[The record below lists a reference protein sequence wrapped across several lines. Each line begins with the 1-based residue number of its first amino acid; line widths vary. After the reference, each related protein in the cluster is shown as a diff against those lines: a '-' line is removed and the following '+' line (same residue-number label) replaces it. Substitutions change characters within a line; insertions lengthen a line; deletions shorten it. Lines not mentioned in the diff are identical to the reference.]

1 VQLCLGRVRAVVVS
15 SAAAAEEVM
24 KTRDLAFASRPA
36 SAMAER
42 LLYGRDVAFAP
53 YGEYWRQTRHRI
65 HSFRGV
71 REQEAQKLVDRIRR
85 RSKSEQVMD
94 AGELL
99 IAYANGLVSRAAF
112 GDYSS
117 RGEERE
123 LRRVFADFQTLL
135 GTEPVGEFLPWLVWV
150 EAVTGTERKI
160 KRTFQALEA
169 VLEKVIDDHRRLGQ
183 QMEKENH
190 RDFVDVLL
198 DVDNNEKEYGI
209 QLETN
214 GIKAS
219 PW

>member
-117 RGEERE
+117 R
-123 LRRVFADFQTLL
+123 AAFQTLL
-135 GTEPVGEFLPWLVWV
+135 GTEPVGEFLPWLGWV

-209 QLETN
+209 RLETN

>member
-1 VQLCLGRVRAVVVS
+1 
-15 SAAAAEEVM
+15 
-24 KTRDLAFASRPA
+24 
-36 SAMAER
+36 
-42 LLYGRDVAFAP
+42 
-53 YGEYWRQTRHRI
+53 
-65 HSFRGV
+65 
-71 REQEAQKLVDRIRR
+71 
-85 RSKSEQVMD
+85 
-94 AGELL
+94 
-99 IAYANGLVSRAAF
+99 
-112 GDYSS
+112 
-117 RGEERE
+117 
-123 LRRVFADFQTLL
+123 
-135 GTEPVGEFLPWLVWV
+135 V

-209 QLETN
+209 RLETN